1 MSSTPFDLQDLLVKA
16 AADYTRKTGVDPT
29 HHEIVNQLQSCHSP
43 NDVLKLLE
51 DKANQFKH
59 YREKNH
65 NKLIDCLAPVVR
77 VIHTFSNV
85 LDKALSSVSLIG
97 SSTVHDFTAL
107 LLGAVPTSRVDLRGR
122 RCPPYGKSLFP
133 HSLTT
138 SPPNIWLPRQ
148 AASDVTSSYDALV
161 ELFEC
166 LGGFLKRLEI
176 YSNIPSSSLMSEIIV
191 KIIVELLSVLS
202 LATEQI
208 KNGIFS
214 KWILVLNAPQLNAE
228 QKNSQRSYLEKKRSK
243 PSYRGWIVSL
253 ERKVNGPWPR
263 P

>member
-1 MSSTPFDLQDLLVKA
+1 MSS
-16 AADYTRKTGVDPT
+16 
-29 HHEIVNQLQSCHSP
+29 
-43 NDVLKLLE
+43 
-51 DKANQFKH
+51 
-59 YREKNH
+59 
-65 NKLIDCLAPVVR
+65 
-77 VIHTFSNV
+77 
-85 LDKALSSVSLIG
+85 
-97 SSTVHDFTAL
+97 
-107 LLGAVPTSRVDLRGR
+107 LRQA
-122 RCPPYGKSLFP
+122 LFP
-133 HSLTT
+133 DSLTT
-138 SPPNIWLPRQ
+138 RPPDVRVLLRQ
-148 AASDVTSSYDALV
+148 AASNVTSSYDALV